1 MFKRLTQ
8 AAILAGSMLAL
19 GACTLG
25 ESKTAAAPVKPPA
38 ADYQRLRSAVAS
50 CGPDQGDLLQ
60 RGGPRHR
67 ARAHG
72 AAGTSGRDPAVPRR
86 LAVPAPM
93 KRSMPISSASTAAEF
108 ATNARSLSQIA
119 GRKRFNTDVFVT
131 EVANR
136 TAQRAPTDKEFCS
149 ARQARLRL
157 GDGSEG
163 DGPGPGAAA
172 VRPRPRDEH
181 PSPARPS
188 KQTVRTGRDERRSH
202 RDRLF

>member
-38 ADYQRLRSAVAS
+38 ADYQAPVPPTPPAGQIRAICYNAA
-50 CGPDQGDLLQ
+50 DLSIV
-60 RGGPRHR
+60 R
-67 ARAHG
+67 ARMVQQELQVVTLQCQGPGG
-72 AAGTSGRDPAVPRR
+72 ARAYEKVYADFVGKFRN
-86 LAVPAPM
+86 
-93 KRSMPISSASTAAEF
+93 EF
-108 ATNARSLSQIA
+108 ATNARTLSQIA

-149 ARQARLRL
+149 RGKRAFDWAMDAKVTALEQVPPPYDL
-157 GDGSEG
+157 GPEMNIF
-163 DGPGPGAAA
+163 PC
-172 VRPRPRDEH
+172 
-181 PSPARPS
+181 PA
-188 KQTVRTGRDERRSH
+188 Q
-202 RDRLF
+202 